1 MECGV
6 RDECGFLASVRLALA
21 KQQFSI
27 ALGRTTSSLSNVNVD
42 TCDETACPG
51 GVRTTYELAL
61 ATCTLFHGVT
71 VGCVTRCMSTA
82 SSLYAY
88 CGQTSCQARGEQAH
102 RTPRSRATPSTR
114 RGAFVAACR
123 LVRHQTPRDPRC
135 ALAPNAIAFM
145 ARLTVGRV
153 SVASPASHPTA
164 LPS

>member
-27 ALGRTTSSLSNVNVD
+27 ALGRTTSSLSNVNVG
-42 TCDETACPG
+42 TCDETACPAY
-51 GVRTTYELAL
+51 VRRTSSLYTFSCCDCGL
-61 ATCTLFHGVT
+61 CDKVHV
-71 VGCVTRCMSTA
+71 MSTA
-82 SSLYAY
+82 SSLY
-88 CGQTSCQARGEQAH
+88 CRQTSCQARGEQAH

-135 ALAPNAIAFM
+135 ALAPSAIAFT
-145 ARLTVGRV
+145 ARLTAGRV

-164 LPS
+164 VPS